1 MSTVPAFL
9 DEVVRQAPPER
20 TALIDGDRTMTFGEL
35 VDAVDRAAQWLR
47 GQTVPGDRV
56 ALLGA
61 NSIDFVV
68 WLYAIPAAGRIAV
81 PLNARLA
88 DPELAQL
95 LEVAGASLLLRDRAM
110 EGRSFPVPTEVL
122 ATPVAAEPIAGAG
135 TQGDERIE
143 VAWLIF
149 TSGTTGR
156 PKGAMLTHAGLLAA
170 SAAGSQ
176 ARAVAEDDVYLYP
189 FPLFHVAAYNVVMVH
204 RSGGPVV
211 LLPGFDSD
219 AVFDACR
226 DHGVTQM
233 SLAPTMLAM
242 LFDHPRWDADALG
255 GTRVVGY
262 GASPM
267 PPPILE
273 RVLDETEVGLS
284 QGYGMTELSG
294 NAAYLDAEDHRRA
307 AGDAPHLLR
316 AAGRPAGDNE
326 FRIAD
331 DGEILVRGPQVMAGY
346 WNQPELTAEAIV
358 DGWLHTGDIGR
369 IDGDGVLHVIDRK
382 KDIIIT
388 GGENVASRE
397 VEEALLSHP
406 GVRAAA
412 VIGEPDERW
421 GEAVVGVVVMSEP
434 GVVEGELVAHVR
446 AQLAGYKTPKRIRFV
461 DALPLNASGK
471 VDKTQLR
478 RGAGQPTRRS

>member
-1 MSTVPAFL
+1 MSTVPTFL
-9 DEVVRQAPPER
+9 DDVVRQTAPDR
-20 TALIDGDRTMTFGEL
+20 TALIDGNRTMTFAEL
-35 VDAVDRAAQWLR
+35 AEAIDRAGAWLR
-47 GQTVPGDRV
+47 ERTAPGDRV

-61 NSIDFVV
+61 NSIDYVV

-81 PLNARLA
+81 PLNTRLA
-88 DPELAQL
+88 NPELARL
-95 LEVAGASLLLRDRAM
+95 LEAAGASLLLRDRLM
-110 EGRSFPVPTEVL
+110 EERSFPIPTEAL
-122 ATPVAAEPIAGAG
+122 AGPPVGDPLAGESDAERSG
-135 TQGDERIE
+135 

-156 PKGAMLTHAGLLAA
+156 PKGAMLTHEGLLAA
-170 SAAGSQ
+170 SAAGGR
-176 ARAVAEDDVYLYP
+176 ARAVAGDDVYLFP

-204 RSGGPVV
+204 RAGGPVV
-211 LLPGFDSD
+211 LLPGFDAD

-233 SLAPTMLAM
+233 SLAPTMLSM

-255 GTRVVGY
+255 ATRVIGY

-267 PPPILE
+267 PLPILE
-273 RVLDETEVGLS
+273 RVLMETKLDLS

-294 NAAYLDAEDHRRA
+294 NAAYLDADDHRRA
-307 AGDAPHLLR
+307 ATEAPHLLR

-346 WNQPELTAEAIV
+346 WNQPELTAEVIV

-369 IDGDGVLHVIDRK
+369 IDEDGVLHVIDRK
-382 KDIIIT
+382 KDIVIT

-397 VEEALLSHP
+397 VEEALVSHP
-406 GVRAAA
+406 NVRAAA

-421 GEAVVGVVVMSEP
+421 GEAVVGVVVVSGSEV
-434 GVVEGELVAHVR
+434 GEVELIAHVR
-446 AQLAGYKTPKRIRFV
+446 TQLAGYKTPKRIRFV

-471 VDKTQLR
+471 VNKAELR
-478 RGAGQPTRRS
+478 RGADQPTRRS